1 MIQRSA
7 TTVWVILKNWN
18 FNMELLLNRKYCKEK
33 YTVGKL
39 FVDGVFFSNTLE
51 DKVRDIN
58 KNGKFD
64 NGEYKVYAET
74 AIPYGEY
81 EITLDVVSPKFS
93 KHQFYKEVC
102 SGKLPRLLNVPYFEG
117 VLIHCG
123 SNANNSAGCILVGN
137 NTIKGGLTNSKE
149 TFKKL
154 YSVLDKANKNNEK
167 ITIKI
172 I

>member
-1 MIQRSA
+1 
-7 TTVWVILKNWN
+7 
-18 FNMELLLNRKYCKEK
+18 MELLLDRKYCKEK
-33 YTVGKL
+33 YTVGRL
-39 FVDGVFFSNTLE
+39 YIDGVFFSNTLE

-93 KHQFYKEVC
+93 KYQFYKEVC
-102 SGKLPRLLNVPYFEG
+102 NGKVPRLLNVPHFEG
-117 VLIHCG
+117 ILIHCAEG
-123 SNANNSAGCILVGN
+123 PKGADLLQGCIAVGS
-137 NTIKGGLTNSKE
+137 NTIKGGLTNCKE

-154 YSVLDKANKNNEK
+154 YSILDKANKNNEK